1 MARHALTRMDNDCI
15 VVLVTVGSRE
25 EGERIASALVGE
37 QLAACVNIVG
47 PIESI
52 YRWDDQVQRDQE
64 LLLIVKTRSALFGDL
79 AARVTALH
87 SYQTPEVIAMPISAG
102 SQAYVDWLRGATRA
116 PNKE

>member
-1 MARHALTRMDNDCI
+1 MDTECI

-25 EGERIASALVGE
+25 EGERIATTVVGE

-47 PIESI
+47 PVESI

-64 LLLIVKTRSALFGDL
+64 LLLVIKTRSTLFDAL

-87 SYQTPEVIAMPISAG
+87 SYQTPEVIAVPINAG
-102 SQAYVDWLRGATRA
+102 SQAYLDWLRGATHA
-116 PNKE
+116 PHKE